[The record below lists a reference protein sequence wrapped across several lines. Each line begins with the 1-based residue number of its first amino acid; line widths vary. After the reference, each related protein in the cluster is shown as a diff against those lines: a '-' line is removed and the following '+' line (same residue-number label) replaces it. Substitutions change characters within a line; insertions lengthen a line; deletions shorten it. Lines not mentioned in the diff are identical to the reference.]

1 VLWLL
6 LLQNIDNKGAFFS
19 SYLEQM
25 MHVYSHFV
33 MRASM
38 MVFATIVPAQNF
50 SDIAKVSFLWWR
62 RPFFCVP
69 LFLFLQLLNY
79 FVNIFL
85 GDT

>member
-50 SDIAKVSFLWWR
+50 SDLAECLFRGGDANFFVFLSFSS
-62 RPFFCVP
+62 C
-69 LFLFLQLLNY
+69 NY
-79 FVNIFL
+79 
-85 GDT
+85 